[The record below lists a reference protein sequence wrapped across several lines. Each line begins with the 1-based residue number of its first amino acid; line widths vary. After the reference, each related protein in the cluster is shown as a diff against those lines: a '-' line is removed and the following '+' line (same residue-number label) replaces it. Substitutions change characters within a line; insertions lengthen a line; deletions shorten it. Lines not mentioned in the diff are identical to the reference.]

1 MREGLKQ
8 AIMRSHR
15 MGQAPYPLF
24 ITACPDGEGSWF
36 APTFKRGKDVSQRP
50 MVQKLSEVLV
60 RLSQE
65 I

>member
-1 MREGLKQ
+1 
-8 AIMRSHR
+8 